1 MTSLLTSVVT
11 IIIYRY
17 VFKIRPPLNLSNLVS
32 TNQQLLN
39 ETEYHLK
46 KYGDRGVCYTASADS
61 TLRDLHNSSDDRKA
75 EFNIFF
81 IIHSK

>member
-17 VFKIRPPLNLSNLVS
+17 VFNILPPLNLSNLVC

-46 KYGDRGVCYTASADS
+46 NYGDRGGCYTASTGNA
-61 TLRDLHNSSDDRKA
+61 LRNLHSSSDDRKA
-75 EFNIFF
+75 EFNNFF
-81 IIHSK
+81 IIQSK

>member
-17 VFKIRPPLNLSNLVS
+17 VSNIRPPLNLSNLVC

-46 KYGDRGVCYTASADS
+46 NYGDRGGCYTASTGNA
-61 TLRDLHNSSDDRKA
+61 LRNLHSSSD
-75 EFNIFF
+75 EFNNFF
-81 IIHSK
+81 IIQSK

>member
-17 VFKIRPPLNLSNLVS
+17 VFNIRPPLNLSNLVC

-39 ETEYHLK
+39 ETGYHLK
-46 KYGDRGVCYTASADS
+46 NYGDRGGCYTASACN
-61 TLRDLHNSSDDRKA
+61 TLRDLHSSSDDRKA
-75 EFNIFF
+75 EFNDFF

>member
-17 VFKIRPPLNLSNLVS
+17 VFNIRPPLNLSNLVS

-46 KYGDRGVCYTASADS
+46 KYGDRGGCYTASADN
-61 TLRDLHNSSDDRKA
+61 TLRDLHNSSVDRKA
-75 EFNIFF
+75 EFNNFF

>member
-17 VFKIRPPLNLSNLVS
+17 VFNSRPPLNLSNLVC

-46 KYGDRGVCYTASADS
+46 NYGDRGGCYTASAGN
-61 TLRDLHNSSDDRKA
+61 TLRGLHNSSDDRKA
-75 EFNIFF
+75 EFNNFF